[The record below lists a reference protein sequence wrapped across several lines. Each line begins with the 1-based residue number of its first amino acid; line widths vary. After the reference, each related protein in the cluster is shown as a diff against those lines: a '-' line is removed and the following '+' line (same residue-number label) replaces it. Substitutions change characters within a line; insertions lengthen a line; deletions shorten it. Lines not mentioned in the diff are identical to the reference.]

1 MGALRKRRVTRA
13 MRRLPSA
20 SSVSRFRAAT
30 HAQSSRE
37 STVIYQNNG
46 EDRAPAL
53 LSSRNVSR
61 PHGNAFPAGR
71 CFINR

>member
-13 MRRLPSA
+13 MRFPSA

-37 STVIYQNNG
+37 STFIYQNSG
-46 EDRAPAL
+46 EDRAPAVS
-53 LSSRNVSR
+53 SSRNVSR

-71 CFINR
+71 CFIDR